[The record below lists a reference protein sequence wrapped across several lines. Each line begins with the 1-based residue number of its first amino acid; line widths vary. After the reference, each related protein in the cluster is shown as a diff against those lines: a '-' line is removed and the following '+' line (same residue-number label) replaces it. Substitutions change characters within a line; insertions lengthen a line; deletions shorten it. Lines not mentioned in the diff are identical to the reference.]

1 MKSKN
6 EFTGEETE
14 RFWKFIEGDD
24 LDFYEQNLLNQ
35 PEEVQRHLLEQ
46 HPDFLS
52 EYHFDPLQENGIN
65 LLQDEI
71 LRGIM
76 VRKKYL
82 KQPGD

>member
-35 PEEVQRHLLEQ
+35 PEEVQRH
-46 HPDFLS
+46 FLNS
-52 EYHFDPLQENGIN
+52 IRIFYRNI
-65 LLQDEI
+65 I
-71 LRGIM
+71 LIHY
-76 VRKKYL
+76 RKMGL
-82 KQPGD
+82 ICCRMRF

>member
-35 PEEVQRHLLEQ
+35 PEEVQRHFFEQ

-52 EYHFDPLQENGIN
+52 EYHCDPLQENGIN

>member
-35 PEEVQRHLLEQ
+35 PEEVQRH
-46 HPDFLS
+46 FLS

-71 LRGIM
+71 LRRIM

>member
-1 MKSKN
+1 MSLQERRQNVSGNLVEGMAWIFKN
-6 EFTGEETE
+6 QNFLTRPKGFRSSFFE
-14 RFWKFIEGDD
+14 R
-24 LDFYEQNLLNQ
+24 NR
-35 PEEVQRHLLEQ
+35 V
-46 HPDFLS
+46 FLS

-71 LRGIM
+71 LRRIM